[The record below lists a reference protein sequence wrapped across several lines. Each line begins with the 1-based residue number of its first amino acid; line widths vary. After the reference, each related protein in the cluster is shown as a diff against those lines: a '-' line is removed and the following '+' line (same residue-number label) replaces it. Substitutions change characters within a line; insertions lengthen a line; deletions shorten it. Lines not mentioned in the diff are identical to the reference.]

1 MKVASPA
8 LQSLLASNQ
17 FLVADLYT
25 FTLAGGQA
33 FRWTGFDTDVI
44 ASGNTFTSGAQSG
57 PFFDRQDNKAKC
69 HWMIGV
75 EVDTLTFD
83 VVPGAATV
91 NGLPFLQACRLGV
104 FDGAELQLER
114 AFLAPP
120 LGALYPPVAAS
131 AGTVILFVGR
141 VAEVDLGR
149 SLATFNVN
157 SHLELLNLNLPRNLF
172 QSGCVNSL
180 YDAACGVAKASYAVA
195 GTAAAGSTP
204 SLVYATLAQA
214 SGWFDQGSIAFTSG
228 QNTGFARTVK
238 SYSAGTPGALSLI
251 APFPYAPAPG
261 DAFTAY
267 PGCDKTNGAG
277 GCAKFVNTAR
287 FKGFPYVP
295 IPETAV

>member
-1 MKVASPA
+1 MKTASPA
-8 LQSLLASNQ
+8 LQALLATNQ
-17 FLVADLYT
+17 FTVADLYT
-25 FTLAGGQA
+25 FTLVGGQA
-33 FRWTGFDTDVI
+33 LRWTSFDTDVI
-44 ASGNTFTSGAQSG
+44 ANGNTFASGGQGG

-69 HWMIGV
+69 HWKVGV
-75 EVDTLTFD
+75 EVDTLIFD

-91 NGLPFLQACRLGV
+91 NALPFLQACRLGV

-120 LGALYPPVAAS
+120 VGGLYPPVAAS
-131 AGTVILFVGR
+131 AGTVILFAGR

-180 YDAACGVAKASYAVA
+180 YDAACGAAKASYAVTGSA
-195 GTAAAGSTP
+195 SSGSTA
-204 SLVYATLAQA
+204 SVINATLAQA
-214 SGWFDQGSIAFTSG
+214 TGWFDQGSIAFTGG
-228 QNTGFARTVK
+228 QNAGFARTVK
-238 SYSAGTPGALSLI
+238 SYTAGRPGALSLI
-251 APFPYAPAPG
+251 APFPFVPAAG

-267 PGCDKTNGAG
+267 PGCDKTSGAG
-277 GCAKFVNTAR
+277 GCAKFANTAR

>member
-1 MKVASPA
+1 MKTASAA
-8 LQSLLASNQ
+8 LQALLATSQ
-17 FLVADLYT
+17 FAAADLYT

-33 FRWTGFDTDVI
+33 LRWTGFDTDVI
-44 ASGNTFTSGAQSG
+44 ANGNSFASGAQGG

-69 HWMIGV
+69 HWKIGV
-75 EVDTLTFD
+75 EVDTLVFD
-83 VVPGAATV
+83 VMPGSASV
-91 NGLPFLQACRLGV
+91 NGLPFLEACRLGV

-120 LGALYPPVAAS
+120 AGGLYPPVAAS
-131 AGTVILFVGR
+131 AGTVVLFVGR

-180 YDAACGVAKASYAVA
+180 YDAACGVSRASYAVA
-195 GTAAAGSTP
+195 GTAAGGSSP
-204 SLVYATLAQA
+204 SLVNATLAQA
-214 SGWFDQGSIAFTSG
+214 SGWFDQGSIGFTSG
-228 QNTGFARTVK
+228 PNAGFARTVK
-238 SYSAGTPGALSLI
+238 SYIAGSPGTLALI
-251 APFPYAPAPG
+251 APFPFAPAPG
-261 DAFTAY
+261 DSFTAY

-277 GCAKFVNTAR
+277 GCAKFANTAR
-287 FKGFPYVP
+287 FKGFPFVP